1 MKDKVA
7 SALGEAELLRIEMER
22 FQKSMGDSIDKTN
35 MRMVELETAI
45 QDQNL
50 DVDTAIQLE
59 RLEEVERA
67 IIALDPAQFVRR
79 NELNGHGAPHAER
92 LAMPGPTERV
102 RRTRSAHPSTD
113 STEI

>member
-1 MKDKVA
+1 
-7 SALGEAELLRIEMER
+7 MER
-22 FQKSMGDSIDKTN
+22 FQKTIGETIDKTN
-35 MRMVELETAI
+35 MRLVELETSV
-45 QDQNL
+45 QDQAL

-79 NELNGHGAPHAER
+79 NELPGVGAAPDAER
-92 LAMPGPTERV
+92 LGRCPARPAPTRSPH
-102 RRTRSAHPSTD
+102 RSAHPSTD

>member
-1 MKDKVA
+1 
-7 SALGEAELLRIEMER
+7 
-22 FQKSMGDSIDKTN
+22 

-79 NELNGHGAPHAER
+79 NELNGASVPPPSNGLRMASVTGTEAFAAPFSPPLNGQH
-92 LAMPGPTERV
+92 
-102 RRTRSAHPSTD
+102 
-113 STEI
+113 